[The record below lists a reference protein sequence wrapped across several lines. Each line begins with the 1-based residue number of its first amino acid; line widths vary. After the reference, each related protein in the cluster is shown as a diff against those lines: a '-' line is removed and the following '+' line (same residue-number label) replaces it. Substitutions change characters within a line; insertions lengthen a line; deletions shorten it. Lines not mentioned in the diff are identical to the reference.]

1 MKYDSNPAPVTTAH
15 PLRQAFAGAAVL
27 ALLLPG
33 IADAVLK
40 TDPAGSSVSATFK
53 QLNVPVEAKFKKF
66 TAQIDYDSGKA
77 AAAKATVEID
87 VPSFD
92 LGDPDYN
99 KEVLKKEWFNAAQF
113 PKASFVSTAIVPMPG
128 PAGRLTVSGKLTIK
142 GKTTDVSFPLTVK
155 QDGGRQVFDG
165 ALPIKRLTYGIGE
178 GEWKDTS
185 VVADEVVIRFHVV
198 AS

>member
-1 MKYDSNPAPVTTAH
+1 MKNYLPTAPIVAMKTM
-15 PLRQAFAGAAVL
+15 RNAFVGSAVA

-33 IADAVLK
+33 IAGAVLK
-40 TDPAGSSVSATFK
+40 TDPAASSVSATFK
-53 QLNVPVEAKFKKF
+53 QLNVPVEAKFRKF
-66 TAQIDYDSGKA
+66 TARIDYDASKA
-77 AAAKATVEID
+77 AAAKASVEID

-113 PKASFVSTAIVPMPG
+113 PTASFVSTAIVPMPG
-128 PAGRLTVSGKLTIK
+128 PAGRLTVSGKLTLK

-185 VVADEVVIRFHVV
+185 VVADEVIIKFHVV